1 MIEKKNLNASGNR
14 VWIELDRRAYGT
26 QEEINATNRARAAL
40 ASQMLQRLGAE
51 PNFVEWLPKENR
63 YCFGNTTYVVAN
75 EDGHWF
81 NLDYFASKTK
91 NNASENKI
99 KKNYQI

>member
-40 ASQMLQRLGAE
+40 ASQMLQRLGGEA
-51 PNFVEWLPKENR
+51 NIVAWSPKENR
-63 YCFGNTTYVVAN
+63 YCFGSREFVVAT

-81 NLDYFASKTK
+81 NLDYFASDTEK
-91 NNASENKI
+91 
-99 KKNYQI
+99 